1 MLPALKKLDLSEN
14 QMENQADFFKMKH
27 YPTLESL
34 SMAGNAGVD
43 ELGELKKE
51 ILIRLPELKN
61 IKIVN
66 EDEVTEDDREEAAQ
80 EKIERI
86 KAEEEARREAEEEAM
101 KAAEDA
107 KESEGGQEED

>member
-14 QMENQADFFKMKH
+14 QMENQADFFKMKN

-34 SMAGNAGVD
+34 SMAGNAVVD

-61 IKIVN
+61 IQIVN
-66 EDEVTEDDREEAAQ
+66 EDEVSEDDREEAAQ

-86 KAEEEARREAEEEAM
+86 KAEEEARREAEEEARRA
-101 KAAEDA
+101 AAEG
-107 KESEGGQEED
+107 KEGDEAQEED